1 MVLIRPDEVRY
12 GNGKVIEENYN
23 KLYYLAE
30 NLEIKGINGNKY
42 HKNQGMKGE
51 DLYHKKKYKKIFDKN
66 WTRVELYKDAN
77 INTAYYY
84 FFKPNEKLSDKI
96 GYIYY
101 DINSDGI
108 DELIIGKIARGKLK
122 NLVYDIY
129 TIVNRKPQLV
139 LSGNNIDKYFICN
152 NNFICNEKSISKN
165 TIRMIVYGLDKNS
178 TRFYAQNQYTYNLK
192 KRKNIHGEKHNQ
204 FKFVPFSK
212 I

>member
-51 DLYHKKKYKKIFDKN
+51 DLYHKK
-66 WTRVELYKDAN
+66 KDAN